1 MMYQDLTSNINE
13 SFSYPYRDFY
23 GKNKLDEWLFIKK
36 YYNEPIFESFEIFQ
50 TENSSIGT
58 PSIKVKTETFLYSS
72 EKLLNKIS
80 KIIDRLQSEQEIFKD
95 IDKNKVLNKV
105 SKIINESS
113 LNLSD
118 VSDEELVKRIKGI
131 LALEAMSRLL
141 KELNREQIEI
151 FNEAVK
157 RRPLFG

>member
-1 MMYQDLTSNINE
+1 
-13 SFSYPYRDFY
+13 
-23 GKNKLDEWLFIKK
+23 
-36 YYNEPIFESFEIFQ
+36 
-50 TENSSIGT
+50 
-58 PSIKVKTETFLYSS
+58 
-72 EKLLNKIS
+72 
-80 KIIDRLQSEQEIFKD
+80 
-95 IDKNKVLNKV
+95 
-105 SKIINESS
+105 
-113 LNLSD
+113 LSD